1 MALGT
6 RQLWRGLRVVAV
18 FVVVW
23 LVLRA
28 STTTVSLSSAA
39 TLIPIWPS
47 RGSGSGSGSGNS
59 SAHQGQA
66 NDADLCRPH
75 GWAPFRPAS
84 PDHPRKVYDLLMFNT
99 ELDHLEIRLNTT
111 FSEVDYFVLVESP
124 KTFTG
129 LDKPL
134 TLKANLARFRAY
146 LPKIIYHE
154 ITYPPGFSPRTPW
167 DMEDHQRNAMLTQV
181 FPRLRGHQAPHP
193 GDVLVVSDVDEMPR
207 PETLRTLRACAF
219 PRRLTL
225 ASRFYYY
232 SFQWLHR
239 GPEWPHP
246 QATYYQGLP
255 NTNTTTSGGLLHT
268 LTNLPFLR
276 GRPGTTLLPN
286 DLRIADGGLW
296 PFREWEKGQMSNASW
311 HCSSCFATMRE
322 LLDKMAAFSHTSM
335 NAAPFRD
342 RARIADRVRS
352 GRDIWDR
359 PGQVYDRV
367 EGNGDVPGFV
377 LGNRGRFGYMLDRD
391 GRDAGFVDYEEE

>member
-1 MALGT
+1 
-6 RQLWRGLRVVAV
+6 
-18 FVVVW
+18 
-23 LVLRA
+23 
-28 STTTVSLSSAA
+28 
-39 TLIPIWPS
+39 
-47 RGSGSGSGSGNS
+47 
-59 SAHQGQA
+59 
-66 NDADLCRPH
+66 
-75 GWAPFRPAS
+75 
-84 PDHPRKVYDLLMFNT
+84 MFNT

-111 FSEVDYFVLVESP
+111 FAEVDYFVLVESP

-134 TLKANLARFRAY
+134 TLHANLARFRPY
-146 LPKIIYHE
+146 LTKIIYHE
-154 ITYPPGFSPRTPW
+154 ITYPPGFAPRTPW

-181 FPRLRGHQAPHP
+181 FPRLRGAQAPRA

-207 PETLRTLRACAF
+207 PETLRLLRACAF

-255 NTNTTTSGGLLHT
+255 VSNSNPTPGFLTTLLT
-268 LTNLPFLR
+268 RLPLLR

-296 PFREWEKGQMSNASW
+296 PFREWEKGRLANASW
-311 HCSSCFATMRE
+311 HCSSCFASMGE

-352 GRDIWDR
+352 GRDLWDR
-359 PGQVYDRV
+359 PGQEYERV
-367 EGNGDVPGFV
+367 EGNADVPGFV
-377 LGNRGRFGYMLDRD
+377 LGNRARFGYMLDRD
-391 GRDAGFVDYEEE
+391 GRDAGFVDYEDE